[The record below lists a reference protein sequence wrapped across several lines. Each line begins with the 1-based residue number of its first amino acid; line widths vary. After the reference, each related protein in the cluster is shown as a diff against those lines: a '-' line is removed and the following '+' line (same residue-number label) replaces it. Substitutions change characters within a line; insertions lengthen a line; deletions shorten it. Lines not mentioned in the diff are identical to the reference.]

1 MPSTL
6 TAGIEDGKQSKK
18 IERNSRKGW
27 FCEILLLRCGVIVWM
42 FAWGLIDA
50 QLEAGDVLP
59 VRPPSRGNPP
69 PTRIVKKRSPHQT
82 KKKKH

>member
-18 IERNSRKGW
+18 IERNTRKGKNG
-27 FCEILLLRCGVIVWM
+27 EILLLRCGVIVWM

-59 VRPPSRGNPP
+59 VRPPSRASLA
-69 PTRIVKKRSPHQT
+69 PTGFV
-82 KKKKH
+82 